1 MNWSDMNES
10 YLYDRV
16 LGSLATACIGDAL
29 GAPAEQRSPGEILEL
44 WGAPLRGFQAPPV
57 DSPYAEGRHAGQIT
71 DDASQ
76 MLGLVDTYL
85 ADGGTLSAAGMAR
98 MLLRWSETEYYPRFA
113 GPSTARAI
121 ESLRAGADPER
132 LGAQGRLCTDGTSNG
147 AAMRVAPAGL
157 RHPGDVTGA
166 VADALTSCRPSHL
179 TNIGVAGAAA
189 VAAAVAMAVQPAS
202 TVRDVVAAGR
212 AGAIEGHRLGG
223 SEGRDVAGPS
233 IARRIDLAVGAAYSG
248 EDFFG
253 AVRSVTDVVGSGL
266 GMAEAVPAAFGIFVA
281 AGGDPYLSCV
291 GGANAGDDTD
301 TVACIAGSIAGAFR
315 GFQAVPGDLYQQLLA
330 ANDLDLETRA
340 KAFVRLVLETR

>member
-1 MNWSDMNES
+1 MNRAH
-10 YLYDRV
+10 LYDRV

-29 GAPAEQRSPGEILEL
+29 GAPAEQRSPREIVQL
-44 WGAPLRGFQAPPV
+44 WGGPLRAFEAPPD

-71 DDASQ
+71 DDTSQ

-85 ADGGTLSAAGMAR
+85 ADGGTLTAAGMAR

-113 GPSTARAI
+113 GPNTVRAI
-121 ESLRAGADPER
+121 EGLRAGADPER

-147 AAMRVAPAGL
+147 AAMRVAPVGL
-157 RHPGDVTGA
+157 RHPGDVAAA
-166 VADALTSCRPSHL
+166 VADALTNCRPSHL

-189 VAAAVAMAVQPAS
+189 VAAAVAVAVQPDS
-202 TVRDVVAAGR
+202 TLRDVVAAGR
-212 AGAIEGHRLGG
+212 AGAVEGHRVGG
-223 SEGRDVAGPS
+223 QEGRDVAGPS
-233 IARRIDLAVGAAYSG
+233 IARRIDLAVAAAYDG
-248 EDFFG
+248 ADFLD

-291 GGANAGDDTD
+291 GGANAGDDSD
-301 TVACIAGSIAGAFR
+301 TVACIAGSIAGAFS
-315 GFQAVPGDLYQQLLA
+315 GFQAVPSHLYQQLLT

-340 KAFVRLVLETR
+340 KAFVELVLAGP

>member
-1 MNWSDMNES
+1 MNRAH
-10 YLYDRV
+10 LYDRV

-29 GAPAEQRSPGEILEL
+29 GAPAEQRSPREIVQL
-44 WGAPLRGFQAPPV
+44 WGAPLCAFEAPPG
-57 DSPYAEGRHAGQIT
+57 DSPYAEGRQAGQIT
-71 DDASQ
+71 DDTSQ

-85 ADGGTLSAAGMAR
+85 ADGGTLTAAGMAR

-113 GPSTARAI
+113 GPNTVRAI
-121 ESLRAGADPER
+121 ERLRAGADPER
-132 LGAQGRLCTDGTSNG
+132 LGAEGRLCTDGTSNG
-147 AAMRVAPAGL
+147 AAMRVAPVGL
-157 RHPGDVTGA
+157 RYPGDVPAA
-166 VADALTSCRPSHL
+166 VADALTNCRPSHL

-189 VAAAVAMAVQPAS
+189 VAAAVAVAVQPDS

-212 AGAIEGHRLGG
+212 AGAVEGHRVGG
-223 SEGRDVAGPS
+223 EEGRDVAGPS
-233 IARRIDLAVGAAYSG
+233 IARRIDLAVAAAYDG
-248 EDFFG
+248 PDFLD

-291 GGANAGDDTD
+291 GGANAGDDSD

-315 GFQAVPGDLYQQLLA
+315 GFQAVPSHLYQQLLA

-340 KAFVRLVLETR
+340 KAFVELVLAGQ

>member
-1 MNWSDMNES
+1 MNRTH
-10 YLYDRV
+10 LHDRV

-29 GAPAEQRSPGEILEL
+29 GAPAEQRSPREIVEL
-44 WGAPLRGFQAPPV
+44 WGAPLRAFEAPPA

-85 ADGGTLSAAGMAR
+85 ADGGVLTAAGVAR

-157 RHPGDVTGA
+157 RHPGDVAAA
-166 VADALTSCRPSHL
+166 VADAVTNCRPSHL

-189 VAAAVAMAVQPAS
+189 VAAAVAIAVRPDAS
-202 TVRDVVAAGR
+202 VRDVVAAGR
-212 AGAIEGHRLGG
+212 AGAVEGHRLGG
-223 SEGRDVAGPS
+223 LEGREVAGPS
-233 IARRIDLAVGAAYSG
+233 IAKRIDLAVAAAYEG
-248 EDFFG
+248 EDFLG

-281 AGGDPYLSCV
+281 AGGDPFLSCV

-315 GFQAVPGDLYQQLLA
+315 GFQAVPEDLYRQLVA
-330 ANDLDLETRA
+330 ANDIDLETRA
-340 KAFVRLVLETR
+340 KAFVELLPDAS

>member
-1 MNWSDMNES
+1 MNQSH
-10 YLYDRV
+10 LYDRV

-29 GAPAEQRSPGEILEL
+29 GAPAEQRSPREIVEL
-44 WGAPLRGFQAPPV
+44 WGAPLREFQPPPA

-85 ADGGTLSAAGMAR
+85 ADGGSLTTAGVAG
-98 MLLRWSETEYYPRFA
+98 MLLRWSETEYFPRFA
-113 GPSTARAI
+113 GPSTLRAI

-157 RHPGDVTGA
+157 RHPGDVA
-166 VADALTSCRPSHL
+166 AAIADALTTCRPSHL

-189 VAAAVAMAVQPAS
+189 VAAAVAVAVQPDS
-202 TVRDVVAAGR
+202 TVRDIVAAGR
-212 AGAIEGHRLGG
+212 AGAVEGHRLGA
-223 SEGRDVAGPS
+223 EFGREVAGPS
-233 IARRIDLAVGAAYSG
+233 IARRIDLAVGAAYEG
-248 EDFFG
+248 EDFLD

-281 AGGDPYLSCV
+281 AGGDPFLSCV

-340 KAFVRLVLETR
+340 KAFVDLVLGAR